1 MDVLMQILLQL
12 RQQPIGLL
20 VGGAGVVGNRVIV
33 GGFAQGAEKFTRG
46 FMLAYDFVRKPR
58 CLARRFTAL
67 NESREQKGFFL
78 DEVLFEV
85 HSEPPVERVHIIEFP
100 MVRAMRLQNPR

>member
-1 MDVLMQILLQL
+1 MQVPLELQ
-12 RQQPIGLL
+12 QQPLNL
-20 VGGAGVVGNRVIV
+20 QVGRAGVVGNRVIV
-33 GGFAQGAEKFTRG
+33 GGFAQGAEEFSRG

-58 CLARRFTAL
+58 CLARLFAQL
-67 NESREQKGFFL
+67 NDRREQKGFFL

-85 HSEPPVERVHIIEFP
+85 RAEPPVERVHTIEFP